1 MKQSNLSLSDMTST
15 ITKEGNKN
23 MSYVNRFIEERVVDN
38 KDCKHDLS

>member
-1 MKQSNLSLSDMTST
+1 MKSKLSLQEAARNL
-15 ITKEGNKN
+15 IKKGNKD

>member
-1 MKQSNLSLSDMTST
+1 MKSKLSLQEAAKNL
-15 ITKEGNKN
+15 IKKGKKN